1 MHESYHKTYSPA
13 LGRDIEYLV
22 FGHWGYPFILFPT
35 SMGRYYENKD
45 FKLVESARHFVESGK
60 IKLYCIDSIDADS
73 WYAKHLHPG
82 QRVYH
87 HALYDRM
94 LHEEFVPRIRSECQ
108 VDKIGVAG
116 CSFGGYHALN
126 FAFRHPEQVAY
137 LFSMGGA
144 FDIKQ
149 HLNGYY
155 DEQVYFHCPPDFI
168 PDAQSSHFHD
178 MKIVLGTS
186 EHDFCKGENEWMSHL
201 LHAKG
206 IAHWLDIR
214 PYADHDWPIWR
225 EMFPDYLSRV
235 G

>member
-1 MHESYHKTYSPA
+1 VHESYHKTYSPA

-149 HLNGYY
+149 HLNGHY

-168 PDAQSSHFHD
+168 PDAQSPHFHD